1 MEESSPSENKK
12 RRRKIMK
19 NLKRGNLLEKRKLLK
34 NQFLL
39 TILALLTFIF
49 LSGTNLNGLAQEK
62 ELQIN
67 KQEKEQ
73 VIHRIGEIL
82 NNLYV
87 YPEKAEKMS
96 SHITEKLKGG
106 DYDSITSHQEFGSRV
121 TNDLREIS
129 KDLHIRVVFGPEFVE
144 RLRREKENQ
153 NDPELIKL
161 RLKELRKTNFGFKEV
176 KILPCNIGYLD
187 LRQFAGTQ
195 YAGETAVAAMNFL
208 ANCDALIIDIRNN
221 GGGSP
226 EMIQLLTSYF
236 YEGEPIHLNSFY
248 WRPGDTTTQ
257 TWTLPHVPGKRIPDI
272 DIYVLTSNRTFSAA
286 EEFSYNLK
294 NLKRAT
300 LIGETTG
307 GGAHPGGPEIVNDN
321 FTINVPKGRA
331 INPITNTNWEGVGV
345 EPDIKVPQNKALATA
360 HVKAIEKLIK
370 STKDE
375 NDKFGYEWHL
385 ESLKAELSP
394 ADVSSEI
401 LRSYAG
407 KYGPRTII
415 FENGELFYQRESR
428 PKYKMI
434 PMSDELFMFKELD
447 YFRIKIIRENGV
459 AKAVMGIY
467 DTGRTDKN
475 IKNQ

>member
-1 MEESSPSENKK
+1 MKK
-12 RRRKIMK
+12 
-19 NLKRGNLLEKRKLLK
+19 LKRGYPFEKSKLLK

-39 TILALLTFIF
+39 TILAILTFIF
-49 LSGTNLNGLAQEK
+49 LSGISLTGLAQEK
-62 ELQIN
+62 ELQIT

-73 VIHRIGEIL
+73 VINKIGEIL
-82 NNLYV
+82 NKLYV
-87 YPEKAEKMS
+87 YPEKAKEMS
-96 SHITEKLKGG
+96 NYIMEKLKSGN
-106 DYDSITSHQEFGSRV
+106 YERITSPQAFASRMSG
-121 TNDLREIS
+121 DLRKSS

-144 RLRREKENQ
+144 RLRREKENR

-161 RLKELRKTNFGFKEV
+161 RIKELRKTNFGFKEV
-176 KILPCNIGYLD
+176 KILPGNIGYLD
-187 LRQFAGTQ
+187 LWQFAGTE

-236 YEGEPIHLNSFY
+236 YAGEPIHLNSFY
-248 WRPGDTTTQ
+248 WRPGDKTTQ
-257 TWTLPHVPGKRIPDI
+257 TWTLPHIPGKRIPDV

-300 LIGETTG
+300 LIGEVTG

-321 FTINVPKGRA
+321 FIINVPKGRA

-345 EPDIKVPQNKALATA
+345 EPHIKVSQDKALTTA
-360 HVKAIEKLIK
+360 QIKALEKLTK
-370 STKDE
+370 SSKDK

-385 ESLKAELSP
+385 ESLKAELGP
-394 ADVSSEI
+394 ADVSPEI

-407 KYGPRTII
+407 KYGPRTIT
-415 FENGELFYQRESR
+415 FENGELFYQREGR

-447 YFRIKIIRENGV
+447 YFRIKFIKENGV
-459 AKAVMGIY
+459 VTALMGLY
-467 DTGRTDKN
+467 DSGRTDKN
-475 IKNQ
+475 IKDK

>member
-1 MEESSPSENKK
+1 MKK
-12 RRRKIMK
+12 FQ
-19 NLKRGNLLEKRKLLK
+19 RGYPFEKSKLLK
-34 NQFLL
+34 NQFLFM
-39 TILALLTFIF
+39 ILALVAFIF
-49 LSGTNLNGLAQEK
+49 LNGISFNGLAQEK
-62 ELQIN
+62 ELQIT

-73 VIHRIGEIL
+73 VINKIGEIL

-87 YPEKAEKMS
+87 YPEKAKEMS
-96 SHITEKLKGG
+96 SHITEKLKNG
-106 DYDSITSHQEFGSRV
+106 DYVKIASPQEFGSRL
-121 TNDLREIS
+121 TKDLIEIS

-144 RLRREKENQ
+144 RLRREKENR

-161 RLKELRKTNFGFKEV
+161 RIKELRKTNFGFKEM
-176 KILPCNIGYLD
+176 KILPGNIGYLD
-187 LRQFAGTQ
+187 LIQFAGTE
-195 YAGETAVAAMNFL
+195 YAGETGVAAMNFL
-208 ANCDALIIDIRNN
+208 ANCDALIIDLRNN

-236 YEGEPIHLNSFY
+236 FEGKSIHLNSFY
-248 WRPGDTTTQ
+248 WRPGDKRTQ
-257 TWTLPHVPGKRIPDI
+257 TWTLPHVPGKRIPDT

-300 LIGETTG
+300 LIGEITG

-345 EPDIKVPQNKALATA
+345 EPHIKISQGKALATA
-360 HVKAIEKLIK
+360 QIKALEKLADQATDERDK
-370 STKDE
+370 S
-375 NDKFGYEWHL
+375 GYEWHL

-394 ADVSSEI
+394 ADVSPEI
-401 LRSYAG
+401 LRSYVG
-407 KYGPRTII
+407 KYGPRTIT
-415 FENGELFYQRESR
+415 FENGALFYQRTDR

-434 PMSDELFMFKELD
+434 PISEELFMFKEID
-447 YFRIKIIRENGV
+447 YFRIKFLKENGV
-459 AKAVMGIY
+459 VIAVMGLY

-475 IKNQ
+475 IKDK

>member
-1 MEESSPSENKK
+1 MKK
-12 RRRKIMK
+12 
-19 NLKRGNLLEKRKLLK
+19 LKRGYL
-34 NQFLL
+34 LL
-39 TILALLTFIF
+39 TILIF
-49 LSGTNLNGLAQEK
+49 FFLNGQYFNAFAQEK
-62 ELQIN
+62 ELQIS
-67 KQEKEQ
+67 KEEKEQ
-73 VIHRIGEIL
+73 VIIKMSEIL

-87 YPEKAEKMS
+87 YPEKAKKMS

-106 DYDSITSHQEFGSRV
+106 NYDSITSHQEFGSRV
-121 TNDLREIS
+121 ANDLREVS

-176 KILPCNIGYLD
+176 KILSGNIGYLD
-187 LRQFAGTQ
+187 LWQFAGTE

-208 ANCDALIIDIRNN
+208 ANCEALIIDLRNN

-248 WRPGDTTTQ
+248 WRPGDKTTQ
-257 TWTLPHVPGKRIPDI
+257 TWTLPHIPGKRIPDI

-321 FTINVPKGRA
+321 FIINVPKGRA
-331 INPITNTNWEGVGV
+331 INPITNTNWEGIGV
-345 EPDIKVPQNKALATA
+345 EPHIKASQAKALTTA
-360 HVKAIEKLIK
+360 RIKALEKLADEATDERDK
-370 STKDE
+370 S
-375 NDKFGYEWHL
+375 GYEWYL
-385 ESLKAELSP
+385 ESLKAELNP
-394 ADVSSEI
+394 ASIAPDI
-401 LRSYAG
+401 LRSYVG
-407 KYGPRTII
+407 KYGPRTIT
-415 FENGELFYQRESR
+415 FENGELFYQREDR

-434 PMSDELFMFKELD
+434 PLSEELFMFEELD
-447 YFRIKIIRENGV
+447 YFRIQFIKENDEV
-459 AKAVMGIY
+459 KAVMGIY

-475 IKNQ
+475 PKDKES